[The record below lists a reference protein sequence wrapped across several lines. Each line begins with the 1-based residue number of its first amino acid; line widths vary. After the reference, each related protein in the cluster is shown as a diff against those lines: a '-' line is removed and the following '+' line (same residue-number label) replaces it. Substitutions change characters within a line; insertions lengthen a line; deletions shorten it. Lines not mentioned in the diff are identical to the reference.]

1 MINASTLLDAYLD
14 VNVLLLLVCV
24 LWFVFSRVLDRLG
37 LAHAVTAR
45 LRMLRSVFIAVL
57 MAPAFAALIV
67 MAGQVGFAAPAQTVN
82 LTDFI
87 VAQYL
92 QGRFAM
98 NPSALEEL
106 LLLRSRL
113 AEAAFTP
120 AGRAILGLI
129 AVGGVACFLR
139 LGWSVVR
146 LCRIIAESHHWR
158 RFGRVELRVS
168 DTISVPFSTRGCAVA
183 SSCCPRPCW
192 NARPTSGSR
201 SRTNCSTCGRAMS
214 SGNSR
219 SA

>member
-146 LCRIIAESHHWR
+146 LCRITAALSAPSDESR
-158 RFGRVELRVS
+158 APS
-168 DTISVPFSTRGCAVA
+168 DESRACASRARSA
-183 SSCCPRPCW
+183 SSSS
-192 NARPTSGSR
+192 ATTASAI
-201 SRTNCSTCGRAMS
+201 RAIT
-214 SGNSR
+214 
-219 SA
+219 AAE